1 MKKANQHPSK
11 FSSLKKFFT
20 KIKDYDLAIIFS
32 TINSLVSIPLSSLI
46 FLPPEDGVP
55 KRNKLLID
63 ILFFIIMIFV
73 YRGLIFIF
81 KNRRKYH
88 KYIKFALIYFA
99 ILMVLLL
106 LTWPGIWRGPYDE
119 FIIASDAKRY
129 VIYGWQHSLFSLF
142 YMFCFKLIPF
152 FNSVL
157 IVQCIIISI
166 ITSYLYNQLVQ
177 GFKLQKTIPKIL
189 LLIPFL
195 LPPVFDYALYPLR
208 PTLYSYFVIL
218 MLYLMIKGISAL
230 KLSKSEHIFLIIS
243 FIISSTLR
251 SEGIIF
257 LVVAV
262 IYYFFLPHHKNLT
275 IRSSIYPIAIIVLS
289 SISINAFQASSMDAI
304 SNYGYK
310 VLSTANNLLPLV
322 QTAATDESNAGLLS
336 SIDKVM
342 DVETIIKNPND
353 YNGTNLFFFENV
365 HKTDYSHTEYL
376 DYIKSYLLLCLKYP
390 SVVAKQSLG
399 QFAQTISTS
408 TTLNDTTAYT
418 RYFDDDYY
426 QELLSYNFNRYDNLE
441 QLRQSLEPT
450 RLFIE
455 DGGSIMQPI
464 NTNLRNTI
472 IDVLEG
478 RALDNYT
485 QFTPLSYILWNVFMP
500 LFSIVFILIILLFK
514 KHFAVALILFA
525 ILIKTIIVIL
535 TAPGDYH
542 MYYYAEYLL
551 GCILLFLF
559 LAYLTN
565 HQKTPPLLSKHNQSS
580 HKLIK

>member
-1 MKKANQHPSK
+1 MKKTSQHPNRL
-11 FSSLKKFFT
+11 SSLKKFFSKT
-20 KIKDYDLAIIFS
+20 KDYDLAIILS
-32 TINSLVSIPLSSLI
+32 IINSLISIPLSSLI
-46 FLPPEDGVP
+46 FLPPEDGIP
-55 KRNKLLID
+55 KRNKLLVD
-63 ILFFIIMIFV
+63 ILFFVIMIFV
-73 YRGLIFIF
+73 YRGLIFII
-81 KNRRKYH
+81 KNRHKYRKY
-88 KYIKFALIYFA
+88 IRFALIYFA

-129 VIYGWQHSLFSLF
+129 IIYGWQHSLFSLF
-142 YMFCFKLIPF
+142 YMLCFKLIPF
-152 FNSVL
+152 FNGVL

-177 GFKLQKTIPKIL
+177 GFKLQKLLPKTL

-208 PTLYSYFVIL
+208 PTLYSYSVIL
-218 MLYLMIKGISAL
+218 MLYLMIKGISAQ

-251 SEGIIF
+251 SEGIVF
-257 LVVAV
+257 LLVAIV
-262 IYYFFLPHHKNLT
+262 YYLYLF
-275 IRSSIYPIAIIVLS
+275 IRKRISAKISIYSTIIILLCS
-289 SISINAFQASSMDAI
+289 FFINAFQASTLDAN
-304 SNYGYK
+304 SGYGYK

-322 QTAATDESNAGLLS
+322 QTAAKDESNTELLS

-353 YNGTNLFFFENV
+353 LNGTNLFFFGNV
-365 HKTDYSHTEYL
+365 HKSDYSHAEYL
-376 DYIKSYLLLCLKYP
+376 DFMKSFLLLCLKYP

-399 QFAQTISTS
+399 QFAQTIVTS
-408 TTLNDTTAYT
+408 TTLNDATAYT

-426 QELLSYNFNRYDNLE
+426 QELLSYNLNHYNNLE
-441 QLRQSLEPT
+441 QLRQSLAPT

-455 DGGSIMQPI
+455 DGGNIMQPI
-464 NTNLRNTI
+464 NVNLRNATI
-472 IDVLEG
+472 AFLEG
-478 RALDNYT
+478 RALDNYA
-485 QFTPLSYILWNVFMP
+485 QFTPLSYVLWN
-500 LFSIVFILIILLFK
+500 IILPLLSIIFIIVILLIK
-514 KHFAVALILFA
+514 KHIAIALILST
-525 ILIKTIIVIL
+525 ILIKTAIVIF

-551 GCILLFLF
+551 GYILLFLF

-565 HQKTPPLLSKHNQSS
+565 HQKTPSLLPKRIQSS
-580 HKLIK
+580 HKHIR